1 MSRSYRKQ
9 PVWKDHNHGMKAM
22 ANRKVRRALNRDH
35 DLDLRHHLY
44 KRYFCS
50 WDICDYCSLVPRNF
64 EEYYQREVIRWKNR
78 QVRGWPFRRNEPF
91 PTRKEVYKEWL
102 SYRNK

>member
-9 PVWKDHNHGMKAM
+9 PVWKDHNRGMKAI

-35 DLDLRHHLY
+35 DLDLRYRLY

-50 WDICDYCSLVPRNF
+50 WDICDYCSLVAKSF
-64 EEYYQREVIRWKNR
+64 EEYYRQEVIRWKNR
-78 QVRGWPFRRNEPF
+78 RHYWWHKDEPF
-91 PTRKEVYKEWL
+91 PSRREVYKEWL
-102 SYRNK
+102 SYRSK

>member
-50 WDICDYCSLVPRNF
+50 WDICDYCSLVAKSF
-64 EEYYQREVIRWKNR
+64 EEYYRQEIIRWKNR
-78 QVRGWPFRRNEPF
+78 RNYCWYKDEPF
-91 PTRKEVYKEWL
+91 PSRREVYKEWL
-102 SYRNK
+102 SYRSK

>member
-9 PVWKDHNHGMKAM
+9 PVWKDHNRGMKAI
-22 ANRKVRRALNRDH
+22 ANRKVRRALNRDY
-35 DLDLRHHLY
+35 DLDLKHRLY

-50 WDICDYCSLVPRNF
+50 WDICDYRSLVPKSF
-64 EEYYQREVIRWKNR
+64 EEYYQREIIRWKSNR
-78 QVRGWPFRRNEPF
+78 YYRWHKDEPF
-91 PTRKEVYKEWL
+91 PTRKGVYKEWL